1 MTLNTLGPMLSEIN
15 AMLQAKGCKVTEVSV
30 TLHALEDDGALES
43 GDIRLW
49 LDHASRALPA
59 VRGTVR

>member
-1 MTLNTLGPMLSEIN
+1 MTLKTLGPMLSEIN

-30 TLHALEDDGALES
+30 TLHPLEDDGAFES

-49 LDHASRALPA
+49 LDHSPRALPA
-59 VRGTVR
+59 LRGNVR